1 VATVAGAG
9 EQPVAEARVA
19 AAERLYSWITTI
31 DHKRIGVLY
40 LWTTLI
46 FFILGGLEA
55 LVMRIQLAQPRAT
68 VLSPEAYNR
77 LFTMH
82 GTTMIF
88 LVVMPVLL
96 GFANYFVPL
105 MIGARDMAYP
115 RLNAL
120 SYWLLLFG
128 GLLLYFSFLSGNPP
142 DVGWFAYAPLTEAPF
157 AMSHATDYWAL
168 GLIVTSVGTIATGIN
183 LIVTT
188 VKLRAPGMTPLRMPV
203 FVWMVLIN
211 SFLIIGAIPALTA
224 AQSMLLTDRY
234 LGAHFFDASAGGD
247 PVLWQHLFWFF
258 GHPEVYIMVLPAFGM
273 ISEIVPV
280 FSRKPIFG
288 YTFLIAAGIAIGF
301 YSFLVWA
308 HHMFAVGMGTVA
320 NAFFGAASMII
331 AIPTGIKIFNWLA
344 TMWGGKIRFNTAML
358 YMCGFISMFVIGG
371 ISGVQFAIVPVDWQ
385 LTDTYYVVAH
395 FHYVLFGGTFLG
407 IMGAVYY
414 WFPKLSGRI
423 LDEHLGKWNFWLTL
437 IGFNLTFFPMHI
449 LGLMGMPRRV
459 YTYPDKPGWGAINL
473 LETFGTVV
481 LAIALLIFLWNVYVT
496 LKRGAPAGN
505 NPWDAWSL
513 EWATSSPPP
522 AWNFGTIPPV
532 TSRRPLRDL
541 QLSGGRLDYAP
552 LPASP
557 ASAVIAEAHER
568 TYFFERVDANVLG
581 VLAFISSEV
590 VFFISLIITFID
602 YRYRSASGPTPDDLD
617 VGKTVLFSFALF
629 ASSGTIYLAERHL
642 DRGSIAGFRRW
653 LLATIGL
660 GAIFLVGQLYEYRTL
675 YHEGIKIHDNLFTS
689 AFFTLTG
696 FHGLHV
702 LIGLIALSSVAFLT
716 FRGAITN
723 DQERHGGVQ
732 AVATY
737 WHFVDAVWVV
747 ILSVVYLWTLL

>member
-1 VATVAGAG
+1 VATVADAG
-9 EQPVAEARVA
+9 EQPVSEARVA

-31 DHKRIGVLY
+31 DHKRIGLLY

-46 FFILGGLEA
+46 FFIFGGIEA
-55 LVMRIQLAQPRAT
+55 LIMRIQLAQPRET

-128 GLLLYFSFLSGNPP
+128 GVLLYFSFLSGTPP
-142 DVGWFAYAPLTEAPF
+142 DAGWFAYAPLTEAPF
-157 AMSHATDYWAL
+157 AMTHATDYWAL

-203 FVWMVLIN
+203 FVWMVLVN
-211 SFLIIGAIPALTA
+211 SFLIIWAIPALTA
-224 AQSMLLTDRY
+224 AQSMLLVDRY
-234 LGAHFFDASAGGD
+234 LGSHFFDASAGGD

-273 ISEIVPV
+273 ISEVIPV

-358 YMCGFISMFVIGG
+358 FMCGFISMFVIGG

-407 IMGAVYY
+407 IMGAIYY

-473 LETFGTVV
+473 LETFGTFV
-481 LAIALLIFLWNVYVT
+481 LAIAILVFLWNVYVT
-496 LKRGAPAGN
+496 LKRGALAGN
-505 NPWDAWSL
+505 DPWDAWSL

-522 AWNFGTIPPV
+522 AWNFGTTPPV
-532 TSRRPLRDL
+532 TGRRPLRDL
-541 QLSGGRLDYAP
+541 KLAGDRIDYAA
-552 LPASP
+552 LPATP
-557 ASAVIAEAHER
+557 ASATVAEPHER
-568 TYFFERVDANVLG
+568 THFFERVPGDVLG
-581 VLAFISSEV
+581 VLAFISSEA
-590 VFFISLIITFID
+590 VFFICLILTYID
-602 YRYRSASGPTPDDLD
+602 YRNRSASGPAPGDLD
-617 VGKTVLFSFALF
+617 VGRTVLFSFALF
-629 ASSGTIYLAERHL
+629 ASSGTIYMAERHL

-660 GAIFLVGQLYEYRTL
+660 GAIFLAGQIYEYRTL

-702 LIGLIALSSVAFLT
+702 LIGLIALSAVAFLT
-716 FRGAITN
+716 FRGAISD
-723 DQERHGGVQ
+723 DQDHHGGVQ

-747 ILSVVYLWTLL
+747 ILSIVYLWTLL